1 MPETSPT
8 LSAQV
13 AKDLETIKGWFNP
26 SDRRMFSWLLQRQL
40 DRGESG
46 NLVELG
52 CYLGKSAVLVGDY
65 LTEGETFTVLDLF
78 ESDAPD
84 EHNIR
89 EMHGSYRTLTQRA
102 FEENYLRFHGEL
114 PVVVR
119 APSSEI
125 LDHVAPASCRFV
137 HVDAS
142 HLYEHVA
149 TDIESA
155 QKLLRADGIVSLDD
169 YRSEHTPGVS
179 AAVWEAMLNK
189 GLQPICVTESK
200 YYGTWGDPGP
210 IQDEL
215 RAWVEADE
223 YGWCETQHV
232 AGRAI
237 LRVKLKLVP
246 PTTPA
251 STAQP
256 GPATTKSA
264 APKSAAGTTPSRA
277 PSPTAASNRIS
288 RPARTGL
295 RKVAHDWL
303 PPVIHK
309 RVARAFSK
317 RH

>member
-40 DRGESG
+40 DRGETG

-65 LTEGETFTVLDLF
+65 LAEGETFTVLDLF

-84 EHNIR
+84 EHNVR

-102 FEENYLRFHGEL
+102 FEDNYLRFHSDL

-155 QKLLRADGIVSLDD
+155 QKLLRSDGIVSLDD

-189 GLQPICVTESK
+189 GLQPICVSESK

-215 RAWVEADE
+215 RAWIEADE
-223 YGWCETQHV
+223 FGWCETQHV
-232 AGRAI
+232 AGRPI
-237 LRVKLKLVP
+237 VRVKLKLAL
-246 PTTPA
+246 PA
-251 STAQP
+251 
-256 GPATTKSA
+256 GPAQSGPAAAKSA
-264 APKSAAGTTPSRA
+264 SPKPGSPTISRA
-277 PSPTAASNRIS
+277 PSPTAASGRIS

-303 PPVIHK
+303 PPVLHK
-309 RVARAFSK
+309 RLARARSK
-317 RH
+317 RR